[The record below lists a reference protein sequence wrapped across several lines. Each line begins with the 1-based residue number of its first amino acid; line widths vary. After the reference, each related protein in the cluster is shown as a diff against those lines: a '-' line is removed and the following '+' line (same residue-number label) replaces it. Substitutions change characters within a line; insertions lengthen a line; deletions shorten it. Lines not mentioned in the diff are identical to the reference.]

1 MKLIEE
7 GQLVH
12 VDNMDD
18 VLLHFGTKGMKWG
31 VRKAVRAASNV
42 GKIYVNSYTHPF
54 LTTHARNKTNWQHYL
69 DKKKYKADK
78 KKLKAEYSNKE
89 DRIGRMKGDNKK
101 IANLENKNSA
111 ARDAA
116 LKKLKEN
123 YKKNNSATGLLERQ
137 VRNLEK
143 NKAAKVQ
150 YANDKAKATTKEEKR
165 NAKAKYKKAINPLSY

>member
-7 GQLVH
+7 GQLIH
-12 VDNMDD
+12 TESSED

-31 VRKAVRAASNV
+31 VRKAVRAAVNV
-42 GKIYVNSYTHPF
+42 GKIYANSYTHPF
-54 LTTHARNKTNWQHYL
+54 LSSKAKTKTNLQYWR
-69 DKKKYKADK
+69 DKKKYKLDK
-78 KKLKAEYSNKE
+78 KKLKAKYADKE

-101 IANLENKNSA
+101 IANLENKNWE
-111 ARDAA
+111 ARNAA

-143 NKAAKVQ
+143 NKAAKAQ
-150 YANDKAKATTKEEKR
+150 YKKEKASATTKMEKS
-165 NAKAKYKKAINPLSY
+165 KAKTKYKRAINPLSY

>member
-31 VRKAVRAASNV
+31 VRKAARAAVNV
-42 GKIYVNSYTHPF
+42 GKIYANSYTHPF

-78 KKLKAEYSNKE
+78 KKLKAEYANKE
-89 DRIGRMKGDNKK
+89 DRIG
-101 IANLENKNSA
+101 
-111 ARDAA
+111 RDAA

>member
-18 VLLHFGTKGMKWG
+18 VLIHFGTKGMKWG
-31 VRKAVRAASNV
+31 VRKAVRAAANV

-143 NKAAKVQ
+143 NKAAKAQ
-150 YANDKAKATTKEEKR
+150 YKKEKANATTKMEKS
-165 NAKAKYKKAINPLSY
+165 KAKTKYKRAINPLSY

>member
-7 GQLVH
+7 GKLIH
-12 VDNMDD
+12 TDNMDD

-31 VRKAVRAASNV
+31 VRKAARAAVNV
-42 GKIYVNSYTHPF
+42 GKIYANSYTHPF
-54 LTTHARNKTNWQHYL
+54 LTTHARNRTNWQHFL

-78 KKLKAEYSNKE
+78 KKLKAEYAGKE
-89 DRIGRMKGDNKK
+89 GRN
-101 IANLENKNSA
+101 
-111 ARDAA
+111 AA

-143 NKAAKVQ
+143 NKAAKAQ
-150 YANDKAKATTKEEKR
+150 YNKEKANATTKMEKS
-165 NAKAKYKKAINPLSY
+165 KAKTKYKRAINPLRY

>member
-1 MKLIEE
+1 MILIEE
-7 GQLVH
+7 DKLIH
-12 VDNMDD
+12 VDSSEDI
-18 VLLHFGTKGMKWG
+18 LLHFGTKGMKWG
-31 VRKAVRAASNV
+31 VRKAVRAAGNF
-42 GKIYVNSYTHPF
+42 GKIYANAYTHPV
-54 LTTHARNKTNWQHYL
+54 LSTHARNKTNWQHYL

-78 KKLKAEYSNKE
+78 KKLK
-89 DRIGRMKGDNKK
+89 G
-101 IANLENKNSA
+101 ENKNSA
-111 ARDAA
+111 ARGAA

-123 YKKNNSATGLLERQ
+123 YKKNNSVTGLLERQ

>member
-1 MKLIEE
+1 MSVKFMQILI
-7 GQLVH
+7 LI
-12 VDNMDD
+12 
-18 VLLHFGTKGMKWG
+18 HFYRQKQKQ
-31 VRKAVRAASNV
+31 
-42 GKIYVNSYTHPF
+42 
-54 LTTHARNKTNWQHYL
+54 KTNLQYWR

-78 KKLKAEYSNKE
+78 KKLKSEYADKE

-123 YKKNNSATGLLERQ
+123 YKKNNSTTGLLERQ

-143 NKAAKVQ
+143 NKAAKAQ
-150 YANDKAKATTKEEKR
+150 YKKEKASATTKLEKS
-165 NAKAKYKKAINPLSY
+165 KAKTKYKRAINPLSY

>member
-31 VRKAVRAASNV
+31 VRKAARAAVNV
-42 GKIYVNSYTHPF
+42 GKIYANSYTHPF

-78 KKLKAEYSNKE
+78 KKLKAEY
-89 DRIGRMKGDNKK
+89 
-101 IANLENKNSA
+101 ANLENKNSA

-116 LKKLKEN
+116 LKKLKAN

-143 NKAAKVQ
+143 NKAAKAQ
-150 YANDKAKATTKEEKR
+150 YKKEKANATTKMEKS
-165 NAKAKYKKAINPLSY
+165 KAKTKYKRAINPLSY

>member
-1 MKLIEE
+1 MILIEE
-7 GQLVH
+7 DKLIH
-12 VDNMDD
+12 TDSSEDI
-18 VLLHFGTKGMKWG
+18 LLHFGTKGMKWG
-31 VRKAVRAASNV
+31 VRKAARAAVNF
-42 GKIYVNSYTHPF
+42 GKIYANAYTHPF
-54 LTTHARNKTNWQHYL
+54 LTTHARNKTNRQHYL

-78 KKLKAEYSNKE
+78 KKLK
-89 DRIGRMKGDNKK
+89 G
-101 IANLENKNSA
+101 ENKNSA
-111 ARDAA
+111 ARDEA
-116 LKKLKEN
+116 LKKLKAN

>member
-1 MKLIEE
+1 MILIEE
-7 GQLVH
+7 DKLIH
-12 VDNMDD
+12 TDSSEDI
-18 VLLHFGTKGMKWG
+18 LLHFGTKGMKWG
-31 VRKAVRAASNV
+31 VRKAARAAVNV
-42 GKIYVNSYTHPF
+42 GKIYANSYTHPF

-78 KKLKAEYSNKE
+78 KKLK
-89 DRIGRMKGDNKK
+89 G
-101 IANLENKNSA
+101 ENKNSA

>member
-1 MKLIEE
+1 MKLIDGNKLIHTDSSE
-7 GQLVH
+7 
-12 VDNMDD
+12 DI
-18 VLLHFGTKGMKWG
+18 LLHFGTKGMKWG
-31 VRKAVRAASNV
+31 VRKAARAAVNV
-42 GKIYVNSYTHPF
+42 GKIYANSYTHPF

-78 KKLKAEYSNKE
+78 KKLKAEYANNE
-89 DRIGRMKGDNKK
+89 DRN
-101 IANLENKNSA
+101 
-111 ARDAA
+111 AA
-116 LKKLKEN
+116 LKKLKAN

-143 NKAAKVQ
+143 NKVAKVQ

>member
-31 VRKAVRAASNV
+31 VRKAARAAVNV
-42 GKIYVNSYTHPF
+42 GKIYGNAYTHPF
-54 LTTHARNKTNWQHYL
+54 LSTHARNKTNWQHYL

-78 KKLKAEYSNKE
+78 KKLKAEYANKE

-143 NKAAKVQ
+143 NKAAKAQ
-150 YANDKAKATTKEEKR
+150 YKKEKASATTKMEKS
-165 NAKAKYKKAINPLSY
+165 KAKTKYKRAINPLRY

>member
-1 MKLIEE
+1 MKFINRDKLI
-7 GQLVH
+7 H
-12 VDNMDD
+12 TDNSDD
-18 VLLHFGTKGMKWG
+18 VIEHFGIKGMKWG
-31 VRKAVRAASNV
+31 VRKAARAAVNV
-42 GKIYVNSYTHPF
+42 GKIYANSYTHPF

-78 KKLKAEYSNKE
+78 KKLKAEY
-89 DRIGRMKGDNKK
+89 
-101 IANLENKNSA
+101 ANLENKNSA

-143 NKAAKVQ
+143 NKAAKAQ
-150 YANDKAKATTKEEKR
+150 YKKEKANATTKMEKSK
-165 NAKAKYKKAINPLSY
+165 AKTKYKKAINPLSY

>member
-7 GQLVH
+7 GQLIH
-12 VDNMDD
+12 VDNMED

-31 VRKAVRAASNV
+31 VRKAARAAVNF
-42 GKIYVNSYTHPF
+42 GKIYANAYTHPF
-54 LTTHARNKTNWQHYL
+54 LSTHARNKTNWQHYL

-78 KKLKAEYSNKE
+78 KKLK
-89 DRIGRMKGDNKK
+89 G
-101 IANLENKNSA
+101 ENKNSA
-111 ARDAA
+111 ARDEA
-116 LKKLKEN
+116 LKKLKAN

>member
-1 MKLIEE
+1 MILIEE
-7 GQLVH
+7 DKLIH
-12 VDNMDD
+12 TDSSEDI
-18 VLLHFGTKGMKWG
+18 LLHFGTKGMKWG
-31 VRKAVRAASNV
+31 VRKAARAAVNF
-42 GKIYVNSYTHPF
+42 GKIYANAYTHPF

-78 KKLKAEYSNKE
+78 KKLK
-89 DRIGRMKGDNKK
+89 G
-101 IANLENKNSA
+101 ENKNSA

-116 LKKLKEN
+116 LKKLKAN

-143 NKAAKVQ
+143 NKAAKIQ

>member
-1 MKLIEE
+1 MILIEE
-7 GQLVH
+7 DKLIH
-12 VDNMDD
+12 TDSSEDI
-18 VLLHFGTKGMKWG
+18 LLHFGTKGMKWG
-31 VRKAVRAASNV
+31 VRKAARAAGNF
-42 GKIYVNSYTHPF
+42 GKIYANSYTHPF

-89 DRIGRMKGDNKK
+89 DRIG
-101 IANLENKNSA
+101 
-111 ARDAA
+111 RDAA

>member
-1 MKLIEE
+1 MIIIHNDELI
-7 GQLVH
+7 H
-12 VDNMDD
+12 TDNMDD
-18 VLLHFGTKGMKWG
+18 VLLHFGTKAMKWG
-31 VRKAVRAASNV
+31 VRKAARAAVNV
-42 GKIYVNSYTHPF
+42 GKIYANSYTHPF

-78 KKLKAEYSNKE
+78 KKLKS
-89 DRIGRMKGDNKK
+89 
-101 IANLENKNSA
+101 ENKNSA

-143 NKAAKVQ
+143 NKTAKVQ

>member
-1 MKLIEE
+1 MILIEE
-7 GQLVH
+7 DKLIH
-12 VDNMDD
+12 TDSSEDI
-18 VLLHFGTKGMKWG
+18 LLHFGTKGMKWG

-42 GKIYVNSYTHPF
+42 GKIYVNAYTHPF
-54 LTTHARNKTNWQHYL
+54 LSTHARNKTNWQHYL

>member
-1 MKLIEE
+1 MILIEE
-7 GQLVH
+7 GKLIH
-12 VDNMDD
+12 TDNSDD

-31 VRKAVRAASNV
+31 VRKAARAAVNV
-42 GKIYVNSYTHPF
+42 GKIYANSYTHPF

-78 KKLKAEYSNKE
+78 KKLK
-89 DRIGRMKGDNKK
+89 G
-101 IANLENKNSA
+101 ENKNSA

-123 YKKNNSATGLLERQ
+123 YKKNNSVTGLLERQ

>member
-1 MKLIEE
+1 MILIEE
-7 GQLVH
+7 DKLIH
-12 VDNMDD
+12 TDSSEDI
-18 VLLHFGTKGMKWG
+18 LLHFGTKGMKWG
-31 VRKAVRAASNV
+31 VRKAVRAAGNV
-42 GKIYVNSYTHPF
+42 GKIYANAYMHPV
-54 LTTHARNKTNWQHYL
+54 LSTHARNKTNWQHFL

-78 KKLKAEYSNKE
+78 KKLKAEYANKE

-116 LKKLKEN
+116 LKKLKAN
-123 YKKNNSATGLLERQ
+123 YKKNNSTTGLLERQ
-137 VRNLEK
+137 VRNLEN

>member
-31 VRKAVRAASNV
+31 VRKAARAAVNV
-42 GKIYVNSYTHPF
+42 GKIYANAYTHPF

-78 KKLKAEYSNKE
+78 KKLKAEYANKE
-89 DRIGRMKGDNKK
+89 DHIGRMKGDNKK

-116 LKKLKEN
+116 LKKLKAN

-143 NKAAKVQ
+143 NKAAKAQ
-150 YANDKAKATTKEEKR
+150 YKKEKANATTKMEKS
-165 NAKAKYKKAINPLSY
+165 KAKTKYKRAINPLSY

>member
-1 MKLIEE
+1 MKLID
-7 GQLVH
+7 GDKLVH
-12 VDNMDD
+12 TDNSED
-18 VLLHFGTKGMKWG
+18 VIEHFGIKGMKWG
-31 VRKAVRAASNV
+31 VRKAARAAVNF
-42 GKIYVNSYTHPF
+42 GKIYANAYTHPF

-78 KKLKAEYSNKE
+78 KKLKAEYANKE

-101 IANLENKNSA
+101 ISNLENKNSA

-116 LKKLKEN
+116 LKKLKAN

-143 NKAAKVQ
+143 NKAAKAQ
-150 YANDKAKATTKEEKR
+150 YKKEKANATTKMEKS
-165 NAKAKYKKAINPLSY
+165 KAKTKYKRAINPLSY